1 MKGYLSL
8 GSNLG
13 NRRENLKAALFALRQ
28 SNIIIKNISDLYE
41 TRAIEILDNQP
52 LYLNMAVQ
60 IFSPLDPFDLLE
72 VCQRVEA
79 SLGRQRLFFH
89 APRTIDIDILWLDGV
104 TIKSSLLTIPHPR
117 LEQRAFVIF
126 PLAQIAPDI
135 ILPSGSP
142 IFAVKKAVGGD
153 EIVEVCKMHL

>member
-1 MKGYLSL
+1 
-8 GSNLG
+8 
-13 NRRENLKAALFALRQ
+13 
-28 SNIIIKNISDLYE
+28 
-41 TRAIEILDNQP
+41 
-52 LYLNMAVQ
+52 MAVQ
-60 IFSPLDPFDLLE
+60 IFLPLDPFDLLE

-89 APRTIDIDILWLDGV
+89 APRTIDIDILWLDRV